1 MWRGS
6 LGALAGWHGLFA
18 RIIVSRRVPVLTLL
32 AGLIALL
39 FRWRFLLPRL
49 VWGAIFVLAFAF
61 LLFAVPLQESAQ
73 CFIIF
78 GPFIAGACF
87 GSAIR

>member
-6 LGALAGWHGLFA
+6 LGALAGRHGLFA

-32 AGLIALL
+32 RVAIHPLLAGLIALLAGLFALL

-49 VWGAIFVLAFAF
+49 V
-61 LLFAVPLQESAQ
+61 
-73 CFIIF
+73 
-78 GPFIAGACF
+78 
-87 GSAIR
+87 